1 MANINKGIP
10 MIWFSGD
17 KHFFHDFMLWGKKQ
31 CAQCGKPLRRQDVHA
46 DGQSLCCAAEVL
58 APEPPPRP
66 GFKDVWQMNST
77 IVKNHNDR
85 VAKGDVHYELGDLGL
100 KCTPQALRD
109 IRYEMKG
116 NWYFVNGNHDQ
127 VAEEIPDAFVWMKD
141 LVRISPKGFEVP
153 PIVLCHYAMRV
164 WHGSHKGTWQLY
176 GHSHGNLPEE
186 PQWLSFDVGVDAND
200 FCPVS
205 LEDVIKRMKPKIEA
219 WKEWKAKLKKP
230 GGVGW

>member
-1 MANINKGIP
+1 VANINKGIS

-31 CAQCGKPLRRQDVHA
+31 CVQCAKPLRRQDVHA
-46 DGQSLCCAAEVL
+46 DGQSLCCAAVVKQM
-58 APEPPPRP
+58 EPPPRP
-66 GFKDVWQMNST
+66 GFTDIWHMNKT
-77 IVKNHNDR
+77 IVANHNEV
-85 VAKGDVHYELGDLGL
+85 VAKGDLVYELGDLGL

-109 IRYEMKG
+109 IRYEMNG
-116 NWYFVNGNHDQ
+116 QFYFVNGNHDQ
-127 VAEEIPDAFVWMKD
+127 VAEQIPDAFVWMKD
-141 LVRISPKGFEVP
+141 LVRVSPKGWQVP

-186 PQWLSFDVGVDAND
+186 AQWLSFDVGVDANN
-200 FCPVS
+200 FYPVS
-205 LEDVIKRMKPKIEA
+205 IEDVIKRMQPKVEA